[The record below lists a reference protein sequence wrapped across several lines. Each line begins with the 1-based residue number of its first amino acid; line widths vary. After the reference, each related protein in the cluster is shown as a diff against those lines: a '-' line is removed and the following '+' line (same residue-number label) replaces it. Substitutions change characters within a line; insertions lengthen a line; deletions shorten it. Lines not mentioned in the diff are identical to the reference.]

1 MPNLVDSG
9 GDDFKNFV
17 DVLLLFQNYLPSE
30 KGVVLHLNK
39 LESPSPF
46 VCLKFG

>member
-17 DVLLLFQNYLPSE
+17 DVFLLFQNYLPSE